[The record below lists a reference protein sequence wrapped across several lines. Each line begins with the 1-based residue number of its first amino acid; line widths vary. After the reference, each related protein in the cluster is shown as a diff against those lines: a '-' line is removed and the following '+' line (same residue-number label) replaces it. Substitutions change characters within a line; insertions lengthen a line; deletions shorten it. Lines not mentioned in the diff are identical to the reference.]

1 MAAVAELYNHHPDI
15 EIHYDEVIV
24 STNTHEAGGVVTEKD
39 MLLAERIAEIYQK
52 LKR

>member
-39 MLLAERIAEIYQK
+39 KPRELSRYIK
-52 LKR
+52 N